1 MSFFFQCVRQ
11 LVPWLESA
19 DPAGHGQDHEG
30 EPGAVRAARAHP
42 EGAAAVQQ
50 RAHGA
55 VPVLAQLRGA
65 VLQPDHLVRGRHQRL
80 PSHHPQ
86 DIRGQPHH
94 QTHQRRH
101 LHFQPQVDFYFSQ
114 NLSRLFSVSQTPS
127 PPTTKISLKILY

>member
-1 MSFFFQCVRQ
+1 MAQLVKANRAENIPVLSGRLVNLCLVFFQCVRQ
-11 LVPWLESA
+11 LVPGLESA

-30 EPGAVRAARAHP
+30 EPGAVRVARAHP

-94 QTHQRRH
+94 
-101 LHFQPQVDFYFSQ
+101 
-114 NLSRLFSVSQTPS
+114 
-127 PPTTKISLKILY
+127 